1 MKFGSITTPI
11 VVDGLVLNMDAAN
24 RASYPKTGTI
34 VTDTIG
40 NINGTMSGV
49 TFIPD
54 NGTIASNFNF
64 DGTDDSINFG
74 DILSSPTSLSIFAW
88 VNTADNSEFPIVVK
102 GIGSTGTREY
112 SLYVFTTKIMGTVAD
127 ESAGDVDHLLGSTTI
142 SENEWLNV
150 GMSWDGFTL
159 RVYLNGEIDGSAAT
173 SVTEIENL
181 SAPLYIG
188 QDTSPDFANGKIS
201 NTQIYNR
208 ALSAS
213 EVLHNYNALKGR
225 FGLWV
230 EK

>member
-1 MKFGSITTPI
+1 MSGKVGSITTPI

-40 NINGTMSGV
+40 NLIGTVSGASFNTINEGI
-49 TFIPD
+49 FE
-54 NGTIASNFNF
+54 F

-188 QDTSPDFANGKIS
+188 RDMSPDFANGKIA
-201 NTQIYNR
+201 NAQIYNR

-213 EVLHNYNALKGR
+213 EVLQNYNALKDR
-225 FGLWV
+225 FI
-230 EK
+230 